1 MRPLVTEENIGTTS
15 VSSSGCHYMSII
27 KEKDLC
33 NIAEYLSHSGKVEE
47 HGGVEDFISSAFQNW
62 SFTAMQ
68 QDTESIKR

>member
-1 MRPLVTEENIGTTS
+1 
-15 VSSSGCHYMSII
+15 MSII